1 MKWGLEECLA
11 GTGRAEDRV
20 GSEMDNSTLTRLVNL
35 GHQAA
40 HLPTHHRIHSPRS
53 IGDVQWARKPRRG
66 LSACVPEK
74 QDSLTV
80 KRNGMSD
87 TGGEISA
94 LTCGEQK

>member
-40 HLPTHHRIHSPRS
+40 HQHIYLLITGYTPPDPSGMCNGPES
-53 IGDVQWARKPRRG
+53 QDEA
-66 LSACVPEK
+66 SAPACLK
-74 QDSLTV
+74 NKT
-80 KRNGMSD
+80 
-87 TGGEISA
+87 A
-94 LTCGEQK
+94 